1 MIWAIRTTRKATD
14 ITSASLSLR
23 VSVFTRVCNML
34 ISSLFQFLDVG
45 VVRFG
50 DQILRVHAKMYVSEL
65 TECLGAF
72 MLWSVLLSLRNCM
85 DSRQI

>member
-14 ITSASLSLR
+14 IISASLSLC
-23 VSVFTRVCNML
+23 VSAFTRVCNMP

-50 DQILRVHAKMYVSEL
+50 DQILRGHAKMYVSEL
-65 TECLGAF
+65 TEYLGAF